1 MKVDRLGGKS
11 KGLNSIT
18 MVILYRRSKISK
30 METVPAKLTKRL
42 IFEADE
48 LIEEGWYANKSEL
61 IRDAVRELIKKLK
74 AERLESAIKED
85 VLWGLHG
92 K

>member
-1 MKVDRLGGKS
+1 
-11 KGLNSIT
+11 
-18 MVILYRRSKISK
+18 
-30 METVPAKLTKRL
+30 METIPTKLTEKL
-42 IFEADE
+42 IFEINV
-48 LIEEGWYANKSEL
+48 LIDEGWYANRSEL
-61 IRDAVRELIKKLK
+61 IRDAVRDLIKRIK